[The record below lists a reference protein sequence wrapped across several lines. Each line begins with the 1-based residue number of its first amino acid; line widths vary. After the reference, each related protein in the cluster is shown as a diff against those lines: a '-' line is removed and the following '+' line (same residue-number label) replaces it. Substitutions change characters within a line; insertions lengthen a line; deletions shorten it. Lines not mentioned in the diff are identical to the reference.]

1 VLPESKKRW
10 ASRAAIAP
18 ARSPASRAPGVRATA
33 SRTHLPISLGTCA
46 QRWPHGSH
54 AAAMVDKFWFALL
67 WFALA
72 LGIIVASA
80 WPVVAAAIRSAATPG
95 VLSIDWGALFATI
108 GGATAGALG
117 IVAVWAWVIYRL
129 IRGGLRLQDARPV
142 P

>member
-1 VLPESKKRW
+1 
-10 ASRAAIAP
+10 
-18 ARSPASRAPGVRATA
+18 
-33 SRTHLPISLGTCA
+33 
-46 QRWPHGSH
+46 
-54 AAAMVDKFWFALL
+54 MVDKFWFALL

-80 WPVVAAAIRSAATPG
+80 WPVAAAAIRSAATPR

-108 GGATAGALG
+108 GGVTAGALG